1 MDTLKAIL
9 EYIAIGV
16 TVVFLVDLLAY
27 MTATSSPITNQEGI
41 LLVALWPITILSFIR
56 SVFKNLKK

>member
-27 MTATSSPITNQEGI
+27 MTTTSNPITNQERI
-41 LLVALWPITILSFIR
+41 LLVVLWPLTILSFIR

>member
-9 EYIAIGV
+9 EYTAIGV

-27 MTATSSPITNQEGI
+27 MTTTPSPISNQERI
-41 LLVALWPITILSFIR
+41 LLVVLWPLTILSFIR

>member
-27 MTATSSPITNQEGI
+27 MTTTFNPITNQERI
-41 LLVALWPITILSFIR
+41 LLVVLWPLTVLSFIR

>member
-27 MTATSSPITNQEGI
+27 MTTTSSPITNRERI
-41 LLVALWPITILSFIR
+41 LLVVLWPLTILSFIR

>member
-27 MTATSSPITNQEGI
+27 MTATSSPITNQERI